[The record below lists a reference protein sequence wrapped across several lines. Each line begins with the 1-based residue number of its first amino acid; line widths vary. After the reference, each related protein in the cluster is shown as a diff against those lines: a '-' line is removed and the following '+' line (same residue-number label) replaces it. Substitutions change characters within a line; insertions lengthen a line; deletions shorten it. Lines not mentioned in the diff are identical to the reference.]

1 MRHLETHG
9 AEEFFV
15 RFGVYGKILRS
26 AQNDQG
32 AWKERFLPCSR
43 MTVQE
48 WHTDASRPICH
59 PEARSAEGS
68 FHRVWGDNGILRS
81 AQNDRWEKG
90 MRHFLRQV
98 VSSATPKDSP
108 QILLDNRI
116 AAEMAEDCFYL
127 SRLDIMDLH
136 FAYVQ

>member
-1 MRHLETHG
+1 MRCYS
-9 AEEFFV
+9 EEYFPTV
-15 RFGVYGKILRS
+15 ILRS
-26 AQNDQG
+26 AATKNLFSPPG
-32 AWKERFLPCSR
+32 ALGE
-43 MTVQE
+43 
-48 WHTDASRPICH
+48 
-59 PEARSAEGS
+59 
-68 FHRVWGDNGILRS
+68 ILRS